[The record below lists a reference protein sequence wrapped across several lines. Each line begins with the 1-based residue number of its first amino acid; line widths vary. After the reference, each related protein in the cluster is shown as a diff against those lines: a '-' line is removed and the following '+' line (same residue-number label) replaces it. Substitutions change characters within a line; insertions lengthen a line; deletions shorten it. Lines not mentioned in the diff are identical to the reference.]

1 MNITRLQAHRQV
13 LVLILLHQVPTA
25 DTNLT
30 ALQMGQTERDRRRV
44 ERLELE
50 RQHLE
55 QLQLAEAE
63 LLNPPDPAEALN
75 HLKPDVTWGEMNVL
89 LSDLL

>member
-1 MNITRLQAHRQV
+1 M
-13 LVLILLHQVPTA
+13 
-25 DTNLT
+25 
-30 ALQMGQTERDRRRV
+30 

-55 QLQLAEAE
+55 QLQHAEAE

-75 HLKPDVTWGEMNVL
+75 HLQPNVTWGEMNVL
-89 LSDLL
+89 LRLSEPHGLD